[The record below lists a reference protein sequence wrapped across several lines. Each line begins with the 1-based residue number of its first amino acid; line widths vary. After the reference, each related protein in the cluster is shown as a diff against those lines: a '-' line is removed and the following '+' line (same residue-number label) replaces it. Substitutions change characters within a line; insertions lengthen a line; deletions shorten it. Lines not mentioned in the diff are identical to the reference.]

1 MSEKL
6 KVKVPKNVVFSALF
20 GTLERT
26 LTSDLPLRSKT
37 ETFSPNT
44 VWSITTLKTLDITG
58 FSNEH
63 DIFSWLV
70 FLLISADVSYSY

>member
-1 MSEKL
+1 MFF
-6 KVKVPKNVVFSALF
+6 P
-20 GTLERT
+20 
-26 LTSDLPLRSKT
+26 D
-37 ETFSPNT
+37 T

-70 FLLISADVSYSY
+70 FLLISADVSNSN